1 MLDADDAGFGELAH
15 RSVDGVDRAAQTP
28 GQGLPGRHP
37 GAGAVPVA
45 KQEGV
50 QAERAVG
57 DGRLDHPFGDDR
69 EPRFLDDEGA
79 GGGERCVRRWGF
91 SGHSDGLSGRCTK
104 GGQG

>member
-1 MLDADDAGFGELAH
+1 MC
-15 RSVDGVDRAAQTP
+15 

-57 DGRLDHPFGDDR
+57 DGCVDHPFWDDR

-79 GGGERCVRRWGF
+79 GGGWRGVRRWGF
-91 SGHSDGLSGRCTK
+91 SGHGDGLSSGCAA